1 MKKVLKQKFFLI
13 GVLLL
18 LIAVGVGIGNGCR
31 QTAVKSV
38 DTFVNAVLSGNPEKA
53 AKAIA
58 PSQMEK
64 MESLGMTMSTI
75 VNLLG
80 NSEKPEAQGIRM
92 LQGGV
97 IPDEEGQPSSIRV
110 MTLIPETEKIKISTQ
125 EMKLLEEDGKLYLD
139 MLGF

>member
-1 MKKVLKQKFFLI
+1 MKKILKQKFFLI

-18 LIAVGVGIGNGCR
+18 LIAIGVGIGNGCR
-31 QTAVKSV
+31 QNSVKAVE
-38 DTFVNAVLSGNPEKA
+38 TFTKAVLSSNPEKA

-64 MESLGMTMSTI
+64 METLGMTMSTI

-80 NSEKPEAQGIRM
+80 TSEKPADQDIKM
-92 LQGGV
+92 LQGSLILDTDGK
-97 IPDEEGQPSSIRV
+97 PASIKV
-110 MTLIPETEKIKISTQ
+110 VTLIPGTEKIKISSQ

>member
-18 LIAVGVGIGNGCR
+18 LIAFGVGIGNSCR
-31 QTAVKSV
+31 QNAVKSV

>member
-1 MKKVLKQKFFLI
+1 MKKILKQKFFLI

-18 LIAVGVGIGNGCR
+18 LIAIGVGIGNGCR
-31 QTAVKSV
+31 LKSVKAV
-38 DTFVNAVLSGNPEKA
+38 DTFVNAVLSGNSEKA

-64 MESLGMTMSTI
+64 MESLGMSMSTI

-80 NSEKPEAQGIRM
+80 TSEKLAEQDIRM
-92 LQGGV
+92 LQGSV
-97 IPDEEGQPSSIRV
+97 ITDEEGKPASIKV
-110 MTLIPETEKIKISTQ
+110 VTLIPGTEKIKISIQ

>member
-1 MKKVLKQKFFLI
+1 MKKILKQKFFLI

-18 LIAVGVGIGNGCR
+18 LIAIGVGIGNSCR
-31 QTAVKSV
+31 QNAVKSV

>member
-1 MKKVLKQKFFLI
+1 MKKILKQKFFLI

-18 LIAVGVGIGNGCR
+18 LIAVGVGIGNGFR
-31 QTAVKSV
+31 QNTVKSV
-38 DTFVNAVLSGNPEKA
+38 DIFTNAVRSGNPEKA
-53 AKAIA
+53 GKAIA

-80 NSEKPEAQGIRM
+80 TSEKLETQDIRM
-92 LQGGV
+92 LQGSV
-97 IPDEEGQPSSIRV
+97 IPDEEGKPASIKV
-110 MTLIPETEKIKISTQ
+110 VTLIPETEKIKISTQ

>member
-31 QTAVKSV
+31 QNAVKSV
-38 DTFVNAVLSGNPEKA
+38 DTFVNAVLSGNSEKA

-80 NSEKPEAQGIRM
+80 TSEKPEAQGIRM
-92 LQGGV
+92 LQGSV
-97 IPDEEGQPSSIRV
+97 IPDEEGKPSSIRV
-110 MTLIPETEKIKISTQ
+110 VTLIPETEKIKISTQ